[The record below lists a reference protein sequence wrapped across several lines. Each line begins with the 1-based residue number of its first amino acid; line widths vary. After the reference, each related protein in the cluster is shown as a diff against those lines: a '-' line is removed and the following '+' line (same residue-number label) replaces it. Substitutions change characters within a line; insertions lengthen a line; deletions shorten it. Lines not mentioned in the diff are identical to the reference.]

1 MSEISK
7 TWHGIP
13 REEIPW
19 YPTVDEKKC
28 IGCGLCFVTCGRNV
42 YEIVVGKSKV
52 VNPYNCLVGCTT
64 CETVCPVGAIS
75 FPPKEMIQKIEKEY
89 AVLRYVQKEKEKK
102 GAKLALSKA
111 RAKAEKIV
119 SESFHRADFTI
130 TGDILENDIP
140 KKLVNLVS
148 QCDCDITNL
157 QLEVPSLKVC
167 FEKKAP
173 SIAKFTLVS
182 QQFKDI
188 SECMEKISKL
198 LEDNNIVIVEQKKLS

>member
-1 MSEISK
+1 MSKISK

-19 YPTVDEKKC
+19 YPTVNEEKC
-28 IGCGLCFVTCGRNV
+28 IGCGLCFVTCGRDV
-42 YEIVVGKSKV
+42 YEIAGKKAKV

-75 FPPKEMIQKIEKEY
+75 FPPKEMIQKIEKEH

-102 GAKLALSKA
+102 GAKLALSNA

-119 SESFHRADFTI
+119 SESFHRADFTV
-130 TGDILENDIP
+130 TGHILENGIP
-140 KKLVNLVS
+140 EKLVNLTS
-148 QCDCDITNL
+148 QCNCDIVNL

-167 FEKKAP
+167 YEKKAP
-173 SIAKFTLVS
+173 SVAKFTLVS
-182 QQFKDI
+182 QEFKDI
-188 SECMEKISKL
+188 SECKEKIDQL
-198 LEDNNIVIVEQKKLS
+198 LNNNNIVIVEKKKSS